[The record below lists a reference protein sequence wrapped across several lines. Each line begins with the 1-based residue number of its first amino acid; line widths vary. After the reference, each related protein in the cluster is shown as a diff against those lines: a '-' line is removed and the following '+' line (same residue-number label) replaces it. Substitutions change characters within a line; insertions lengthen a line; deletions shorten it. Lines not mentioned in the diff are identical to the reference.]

1 MRYPSSYTP
10 TTTGTCTFT
19 INKVSADICQLRLDY
34 DSFSGFGTTT
44 PTGTCSDSLEV
55 KGQTGKNP
63 PSICGTN
70 TGYHSKIVSI
80 ISSHH
85 ISSSSSSSVYAE
97 FGTSDT
103 DTVSVT
109 ITYSSTTTAKKFN
122 VLARQISCTASWK
135 APEDCVQ
142 YLTGA
147 SGSVQSYNFAGGQ
160 LLTQQQYT
168 NCVRTEKGYCG
179 QSSHLSSPTSHVS
192 PSVSCQEYF
201 GRNHPAPPRTPS
213 RCQPIR
219 PQWPGLGHQV
229 NH

>member
-1 MRYPSSYTP
+1 M
-10 TTTGTCTFT
+10 
-19 INKVSADICQLRLDY
+19 
-34 DSFSGFGTTT
+34 
-44 PTGTCSDSLEV
+44 
-55 KGQTGKNP
+55 
-63 PSICGTN
+63 
-70 TGYHSKIVSI
+70 
-80 ISSHH
+80 
-85 ISSSSSSSVYAE
+85 YAE

-179 QSSHLSSPTSHVS
+179 QSSHLSSPTSNLSRLTLVRNTLEGIIQHLPGPLPDVS
-192 PSVSCQEYF
+192 QSVHS
-201 GRNHPAPPRTPS
+201 GRDWDTK
-213 RCQPIR
+213 
-219 PQWPGLGHQV
+219 
-229 NH
+229 